1 MDLLQLHATLSGA
14 ESTGALRVA
23 LQRYLAHG
31 PAPAAAR
38 ALEEAVSETPF
49 AQQVRAHLAQGLG
62 PSGEREY
69 QLNLDDPA
77 CVTTWLKRRTRS
89 ANAHDAVLGVA
100 CHVEAAG
107 RHGADFYLLQPIERA
122 VQVACELARQQPQA
136 EFELVR
142 MPDDPDELAAKCRLR
157 AGG

>member
-1 MDLLQLHATLSGA
+1 MDLLQLNATLSGA

-100 CHVEAAG
+100 C
-107 RHGADFYLLQPIERA
+107 
-122 VQVACELARQQPQA
+122 QVACELARQQPQA